1 VIINNDKIECR
12 RAVSMSYQRMLLS
25 LVVMTGS
32 VVSASNINLMNKIS
46 LILIFTS
53 LSILVG
59 DKLLLSYVSAQV
71 TNGDHAPKRSNNA
84 STALSANSVNN
95 ANVTRNTTSFRR

>member
-1 VIINNDKIECR
+1 
-12 RAVSMSYQRMLLS
+12 MLLP

-71 TNGDHAPKRSNNA
+71 TIGDHAPK
-84 STALSANSVNN
+84 
-95 ANVTRNTTSFRR
+95 